1 MRCSSRIKAWLK
13 RPGKD
18 NLKYELCDT
27 VLISSLSRYVNLCP
41 GILKSLTPRSLRK
54 RPTFGDATTGFF
66 AKWRLRN
73 ERRNSVLMR
82 HYQDLGSA
90 SAWLNQ
96 ISHAARPIRSTTLI
110 WVVTRI
116 SALVSQ
122 TSFSGETS
130 GSALEG
136 GRWAL
141 GYFLGGYVTPGTPNW
156 HPVLIKISP

>member
-1 MRCSSRIKAWLK
+1 
-13 RPGKD
+13 
-18 NLKYELCDT
+18 
-27 VLISSLSRYVNLCP
+27 
-41 GILKSLTPRSLRK
+41 
-54 RPTFGDATTGFF
+54 
-66 AKWRLRN
+66 
-73 ERRNSVLMR
+73 MR

-122 TSFSGETS
+122 TSFSVETS

-136 GRWAL
+136 GGGGGGHL
-141 GYFLGGYVTPGTPNW
+141 GIFWGGMGRPGLQIGTPF
-156 HPVLIKISP
+156 